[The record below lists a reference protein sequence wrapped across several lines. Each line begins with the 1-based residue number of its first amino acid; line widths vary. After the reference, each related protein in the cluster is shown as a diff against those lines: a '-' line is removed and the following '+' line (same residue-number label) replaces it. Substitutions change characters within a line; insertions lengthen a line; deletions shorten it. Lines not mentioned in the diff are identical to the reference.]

1 MTFYFQKTRIGLLS
15 GNVYGK
21 VLLERV
27 HKIPQLTAMGG
38 RSFVPSE
45 EELVEEA
52 GGGRGKGDW

>member
-1 MTFYFQKTRIGLLS
+1 M
-15 GNVYGK
+15 
-21 VLLERV
+21 LLERA